1 MIPQRNNGGIMQIH
15 RAVILYLA
23 DTAPLLALAT
33 RKRHRYTLES
43 LTRHVGHDLA
53 IKALTARLVAG
64 WLNTMDVCPSTKRV
78 RLSDI
83 RTFYRWAHNA
93 GYMRVDPTIG
103 VRIPRPARSEI
114 REINRAKLVALGL
127 VLPDARSRVVIAL
140 MLNEGL
146 RIGEVARLEDGD
158 IDRARKTIHIV
169 GKGGHERILPITQDT
184 LGWLT
189 VYINERGRRGSGPLI
204 AQKRDPHQPM
214 KPGYLGKLV
223 VDWLKAAGIKQAAH
237 DGMSAHAFRHT
248 RAGTLLD
255 LGADPRIVQEV
266 LGHQSLGTTW
276 TYTRLRGRIKEIRR
290 YMDQALPDEA
300 A

>member
-1 MIPQRNNGGIMQIH
+1 MQ
-15 RAVILYLA
+15 RAVTVYLA
-23 DTAPLLALAT
+23 DTAPLLSHHT
-33 RKRHRYTLES
+33 RRRHRYTLES
-43 LTRHVGHDLA
+43 LQRFVGPDLA
-53 IKALTARLVAG
+53 IKALTAKHVAG
-64 WLNTMDVCPSTKRV
+64 WLLPQEVAASTKRV
-78 RLSDI
+78 RLSDL
-83 RTFYRWAHNA
+83 RTFYRWGHQA
-93 GYMRVDPTIG
+93 GWMRVDPTVG
-103 VRIPRPARSEI
+103 VRIPRPARGEI
-114 REINRAKLVALGL
+114 RELDRQKLVQLGR

-158 IDRARKTIHIV
+158 IDRSRKTIHVV

-204 AQKRDPHQPM
+204 AQKRDPHEGM

-223 VDWLKAAGIKQAAH
+223 VDWLKAAGIKTAAH

-276 TYTRLRGRIKEIRR
+276 TYTRLRGRITEIRDF
-290 YMDQALPDEA
+290 MDRALPDEA